1 MWIRNQDKHFL
12 VNACAFE
19 ISDDDVFDGVNYLI
33 IGLSNNTS
41 YLLGKYSTEEKALEV
56 LDYIQ
61 NEIQSNVYDEQTVFE
76 MPNDEDF

>member
-1 MWIRNQDKHFL
+1 MWIRTQDKHFL

-41 YLLGKYSTEEKALEV
+41 YLLGKYSDV
-56 LDYIQ
+56 SI
-61 NEIQSNVYDEQTVFE
+61 
-76 MPNDEDF
+76 

>member
-61 NEIQSNVYDEQTVFE
+61 NEIQSNVYDEQTVFK